1 MSQQRILELRS
12 ILDRLAYE
20 YYVLDQPSKSD
31 QEYDRYYQELVA
43 LEDEFPQYR
52 DPNSITQRVGG
63 VVLDAFT
70 KVEHKR
76 TMLSL
81 GNAFNLE
88 DLHAFDERVREV
100 VPNARY
106 VVELKI
112 DGLAMSLI
120 YRDGRFVQA
129 LTRGD
134 GVVGEDVTHNVK
146 TIPSIPMHI
155 PLQGEVE
162 VRGEVYMPNASFQML
177 NEEREKNGEELF
189 ANPRNAAAGSIRQ
202 LDSSV
207 AAKRKLDAFWYY
219 FVNAQEYDIHSH
231 EEALQKMSEMH
242 LRVNPLR
249 KVCERIDEVW
259 QFIEEITEQRND
271 LPYAIDGMVIKVDDL
286 DAQNRLGSTVKVP
299 RWAIAYKFPAEEV
312 ITKLLDIVVT
322 VGRT

>member
-1 MSQQRILELRS
+1 MSQQRILELRN

-100 VPNARY
+100 VPTARY

-207 AAKRKLDAFWYY
+207 AAKRKLDAFWYD
-219 FVNAQEYDIHSH
+219 FENAQEYDIHSH
-231 EEALQKMSEMH
+231 EEAL
-242 LRVNPLR
+242 
-249 KVCERIDEVW
+249 
-259 QFIEEITEQRND
+259 
-271 LPYAIDGMVIKVDDL
+271 
-286 DAQNRLGSTVKVP
+286 
-299 RWAIAYKFPAEEV
+299 
-312 ITKLLDIVVT
+312 
-322 VGRT
+322 